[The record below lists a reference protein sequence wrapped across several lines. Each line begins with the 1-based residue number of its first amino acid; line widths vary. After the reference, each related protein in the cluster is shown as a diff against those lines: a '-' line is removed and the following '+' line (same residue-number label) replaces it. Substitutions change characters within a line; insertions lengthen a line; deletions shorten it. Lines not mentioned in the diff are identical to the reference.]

1 MRLFVPLPVLL
12 LLGAAA
18 GFAPAGGLVRPA
30 CDACTR
36 LAPRLAA
43 PPRLSIAQETVDKRT
58 AEPAENER
66 QQEAK
71 LEGAART
78 LRLNSIAAINAFVIG
93 SFGLAIAYNLLH
105 VDLQAI
111 VALYQ
116 YPSGEVEE
124 GFSKLAASLDLLA
137 RLPMDQIHAYEAL
150 VPTNPIFYKACT
162 SGVAYTFGDFISQ
175 VRAVPFMRNCRRH
188 TLFPLLTHQC

>member
-1 MRLFVPLPVLL
+1 M
-12 LLGAAA
+12 
-18 GFAPAGGLVRPA
+18 
-30 CDACTR
+30 
-36 LAPRLAA
+36 
-43 PPRLSIAQETVDKRT
+43 
-58 AEPAENER
+58 
-66 QQEAK
+66 
-71 LEGAART
+71 EGAART

-111 VALYQ
+111 AALYQ

-137 RLPMDQIHAYEAL
+137 RLPMDQIHSYEIL

-175 VRAVPFMRNCRRH
+175 V
-188 TLFPLLTHQC
+188 PLVCVWNLACKDHAFLQEKGTSDLSAATGLKEKVGHGLS